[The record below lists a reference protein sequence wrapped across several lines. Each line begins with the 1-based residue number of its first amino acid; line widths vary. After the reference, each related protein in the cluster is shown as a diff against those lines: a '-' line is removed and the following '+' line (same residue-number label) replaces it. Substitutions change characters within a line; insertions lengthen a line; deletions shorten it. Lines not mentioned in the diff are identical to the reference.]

1 MSYVLKTNASFGGVA
16 FMEQFPQGLAVEP
29 DTGVEYSV
37 THIPG
42 GSNVV
47 IQSSGQAADT
57 LDLPIVCTAAAL
69 ASLRTK
75 ARSATRAT
83 LEWHGADAQARL
95 MKVKSVRKAGPHFD
109 LFEATLELIM
119 G

>member
-1 MSYVLKTNASFGGVA
+1 MSYTLKTNASFSSAA
-16 FMEQFPQGLAVEP
+16 FMEQFPQGFAVEP

-42 GSNVV
+42 GSTIY
-47 IQSSGQAADT
+47 IQSAGQAADT

-69 ASLRTK
+69 ASLRSK
-75 ARSATRAT
+75 ARSANRAS
-83 LEWHGADAQARL
+83 LIWHRGTEQARL

>member
-1 MSYVLKTNASFGGVA
+1 MNLSDSYDGSFGGTG
-16 FMEQFPQGLAVEP
+16 FLEIFDGQLGVEP

-42 GSNVV
+42 GSTTIV
-47 IQSSGQAADT
+47 QSSGQSADT
-57 LDLPIVCTAAAL
+57 MDLPIAVEAAELSA
-69 ASLRTK
+69 LRTK

-83 LEWHGADAQARL
+83 LVWHGGSQQARL
-95 MKVKSVRKAGPHFD
+95 MKVKQVRKASVAD
-109 LFEATLELIM
+109 AYKATLELIM